1 MSANGRSSPKLARA
15 AVLLAGGLSLRQTA
29 KRVKV
34 GERTLYRWSRDPNFA
49 AEVAQ
54 LRAAMLRRGA
64 GQLARLIGRA
74 VKTLKELLESD
85 DERIQLGAAS
95 RVLEQATRIIEMAE
109 LERRLQ
115 ALEQVAKPEG
125 QQ

>member
-1 MSANGRSSPKLARA
+1 MSANGRIAPKLARA

-85 DERIQLGAAS
+85 DERIRLGAAS